1 MRKGR
6 IENWQEV
13 EFFKQTRIYG
23 NVYECDAFE
32 EGEGMMTNELVKYH
46 AVFGTTVAETRS
58 GSMYTL
64 GKPAD
69 TPRTLK
75 EIFAEYADT
84 EIKEPNH
91 SRN

>member
-6 IENWQEV
+6 LENWQEV
-13 EFFKQTRIYG
+13 DFSGQTRIYG

-32 EGEGMMTNELVKYH
+32 EGEGMITNELIRYH
-46 AVFGTTVAETRS
+46 TVFGTTVAETRS

-64 GKPAD
+64 GKPAESR
-69 TPRTLK
+69 RTLK

-84 EIKEPNH
+84 EVKESNH